1 MLKKFMSITLALF
14 VSMGFLFAQED
25 ASGSDNLSK
34 RELRKMEKQ
43 KERETN
49 LALYKEVAEEK
60 AWVIEAHTIFNK
72 YGRSFQMDPT
82 INFVS
87 VTGEET
93 IIQLG
98 VHGFIGYNGLGGITL
113 DGMITNYEV
122 NRDGDSILIGYTAM
136 GALMGPIDMIARIS
150 SEGYGR
156 ITLSGNW
163 GRRMTFAG
171 YFVPYDTSRTY
182 TGTPVY

>member
-1 MLKKFMSITLALF
+1 MKKFMSILLALF
-14 VSMGFLFAQED
+14 VSTGSLFAQEGP
-25 ASGSDNLSK
+25 SGKEKLSK
-34 RELRKMEKQ
+34 KELRKLEKK
-43 KERETN
+43 KERENN
-49 LALYKEVAEEK
+49 LAFYKEVAEEK

-72 YGRSFQMDPT
+72 YGRSLQMDPT

-87 VTGEET
+87 VAGDET

-98 VHGFIGYNGLGGITL
+98 FHGAIGYNGLGGVTL
-113 DGMITNYEV
+113 DGMVNNYEV
-122 NRDGDSILIGYTAM
+122 KRDGDSILITYTAM
-136 GALMGPIDMIARIS
+136 GAAIGPVDMLARIS
-150 SEGYGR
+150 PDGYGR

-163 GRRMTFAG
+163 GRRLTFAG